1 MTYLI
6 TQILLCLL
14 AAFLLGLLLGW
25 WLWSRGCD
33 KKIEDTVA
41 EWRVKFERAESD
53 WKARLADL
61 EAKLKA
67 ASAGAGAS
75 KEHESLIAKLKADVE
90 SHRKR
95 ADDADAQIKIL
106 LVELDEYRTAAEPDD
121 LTRIEGIGPKIQDLL
136 YGAKI
141 YTWASLSK
149 TDVGRLKEI
158 LDAAGERFQMH
169 EPKTWPE
176 QAQLA
181 AEGRWEE
188 LDKLQELL
196 RGGRED

>member
-33 KKIEDTVA
+33 RKIEATIA
-41 EWRVKFERAESD
+41 EWRARFERAEAD
-53 WKARLADL
+53 WKAKLAEL

-67 ASAGAGAS
+67 AMAGAGGA
-75 KEHESLIAKLKADVE
+75 KADADLVTKLKAEVD

-95 ADDADAQIKIL
+95 GDDAEARIKLLLAQ
-106 LVELDEYRTAAEPDD
+106 LDEYKTAAEPDD
-121 LTRIEGIGPKIQDLL
+121 LTRIEGIGPKIQELL
-136 YGAKI
+136 YAAKI
-141 YTWASLSK
+141 YTFAQLSK
-149 TDVGRLKEI
+149 TDVARLKGI
-158 LDAAGERFQMH
+158 LDDAGERFQMH

-181 AEGRWEE
+181 ADGRWEQ
-188 LDKLQELL
+188 LQKLQDLL

>member
-33 KKIEDTVA
+33 RKIESTIAD
-41 EWRVKFERAESD
+41 WRARFERAEAD
-53 WKARLADL
+53 WKAKLAEL

-67 ASAGAGAS
+67 AMAGAGDA
-75 KEHESLIAKLKADVE
+75 KADADLVTKLKAEVD

-95 ADDADAQIKIL
+95 GDDAEARIKLLLAQ
-106 LVELDEYRTAAEPDD
+106 LDEYKTAAEPDD
-121 LTRIEGIGPKIQDLL
+121 LTRIEGIGPKIQELL
-136 YGAKI
+136 YAAKI
-141 YTWASLSK
+141 HTFIQLSK
-149 TDVGRLKEI
+149 TDVARLKGI
-158 LDAAGERFQMH
+158 LDDAGERFQMH

-181 AEGRWEE
+181 ADGRWDE
-188 LDKLQELL
+188 LQKLQDLL

>member
-33 KKIEDTVA
+33 SKIEDTIA
-41 EWRVKFERAESD
+41 EWRAKFERAEAD
-53 WKARLADL
+53 WKAKLADL

-67 ASAGAGAS
+67 AMAGAGDA
-75 KEHESLIAKLKADVE
+75 KTDADLVAKLRAEVD

-95 ADDADAQIKIL
+95 GDDAESRIQLLLAQL
-106 LVELDEYRTAAEPDD
+106 EEYRTAAEPDD
-121 LTRIEGIGPKIQDLL
+121 LTRIEGIGPKIQELL
-136 YGAKI
+136 YAANIHTFAKL
-141 YTWASLSK
+141 AN
-149 TDVGRLKEI
+149 TDTSRLKSI
-158 LDAAGERFQMH
+158 LDDAGDRYQMH

-181 AEGRWEE
+181 ADGRWEE
-188 LDKLQELL
+188 LDKLQDLL

>member
-33 KKIEDTVA
+33 RKIEATIA
-41 EWRVKFERAESD
+41 EWRAKFERAEAD
-53 WKARLADL
+53 WKAKLADL

-67 ASAGAGAS
+67 AMAGAGGA
-75 KEHESLIAKLKADVE
+75 KADADLVAKLKAEVE

-95 ADDADAQIKIL
+95 GDDAEARIKVL
-106 LVELDEYRTAAEPDD
+106 LVQLDEYKIAAEPDD
-121 LTRIEGIGPKIQDLL
+121 LTRIEGIGPKIQELL
-136 YGAKI
+136 YAAKI
-141 YTWASLSK
+141 YTFVQLSK
-149 TDVGRLKEI
+149 TDVARLKGI
-158 LDAAGERFQMH
+158 LDDAGERFQMH

-176 QAQLA
+176 QAELA
-181 AEGRWEE
+181 AAGRWEE
-188 LDKLQELL
+188 LDKLQDLL

>member
-25 WLWSRGCD
+25 WLWSRGCE
-33 KKIEDTVA
+33 KKIEETIAD
-41 EWRVKFERAESD
+41 WRARFERAEND
-53 WKARLADL
+53 WKAKLAEL
-61 EAKLKA
+61 EGKLQGAKADTGAAKA
-67 ASAGAGAS
+67 DAD
-75 KEHESLIAKLKADVE
+75 LIAKLKDDVE
-90 SHRKR
+90 AQTSR
-95 ADDADAQIKIL
+95 ADEAEARISALLAQ
-106 LVELDEYRTAAEPDD
+106 LDEYKTAAEPDD
-121 LTRIEGIGPKIQDLL
+121 LTRIEGIGPKIQELL

-141 YTWASLSK
+141 HTFVVLSK
-149 TDVGRLKEI
+149 TDVSRLKEI

-176 QAQLA
+176 QAKLA
-181 AEGRWEE
+181 ADGRWEE
-188 LDKLQELL
+188 LDKLQDLL

>member
-33 KKIEDTVA
+33 KKIEDTIA
-41 EWRVKFERAESD
+41 EWRAKFERAEAD
-53 WKARLADL
+53 WKAKLADL

-67 ASAGAGAS
+67 GTAGAGDA
-75 KEHESLIAKLKADVE
+75 KADADLVAKLKSEVE
-90 SHRKR
+90 SYRKR
-95 ADDADAQIKIL
+95 GDDAESRIQLLLAQL
-106 LVELDEYRTAAEPDD
+106 EEYKTAAEPDD
-121 LTRIEGIGPKIQDLL
+121 LTRIEGIGPKIQELM
-136 YGAKI
+136 YAAKI
-141 YTWASLSK
+141 YTYASLAAS
-149 TDVGRLKEI
+149 DVPRLKGI
-158 LDAAGERFQMH
+158 LDDAGERFQMH
-169 EPKTWPE
+169 DPKTWPE

-181 AEGRWEE
+181 ADGRWEE
-188 LDKLQELL
+188 LDKLQDLL

>member
-33 KKIEDTVA
+33 KKIEETIA
-41 EWRVKFERAESD
+41 EWRAKFDRAESD
-53 WKARLADL
+53 WKAKLADL

-67 ASAGAGAS
+67 AAAGAGDS
-75 KEHESLIAKLKADVE
+75 KDHEALIAQLKADVE

-95 ADDADAQIKIL
+95 ADDADAKMKIL
-106 LVELDEYRTAAEPDD
+106 LVQLDEYKVAAEPDD
-121 LTRIEGIGPKIQDLL
+121 LTRIEGIGPKIQELL
-136 YGAKI
+136 FAAKI
-141 YTWASLSK
+141 YTWAALSD
-149 TDVGRLKEI
+149 TDVARLKGI
-158 LDAAGERFQMH
+158 LDDAGERFQMH

-176 QAQLA
+176 QAKLA
-181 AEGRWEE
+181 SEGRWEE

>member
-33 KKIEDTVA
+33 RKIEATIA
-41 EWRVKFERAESD
+41 EWRARFERAEAD
-53 WKARLADL
+53 WKAKLAEL

-67 ASAGAGAS
+67 AMAGAGDA
-75 KEHESLIAKLKADVE
+75 KADADLVTKLKAEVD

-95 ADDADAQIKIL
+95 GDDAEARIKLLLAQL
-106 LVELDEYRTAAEPDD
+106 AEYKTAAEPDD
-121 LTRIEGIGPKIQDLL
+121 LTRIEGIGPKIQELL
-136 YGAKI
+136 YAAKI
-141 YTWASLSK
+141 YTFAQLSK
-149 TDVGRLKEI
+149 TDVARLKGI
-158 LDAAGERFQMH
+158 LDEAGERFQMH

-181 AEGRWEE
+181 ADGRWEQ
-188 LDKLQELL
+188 LQKLQDLL

>member
-33 KKIEDTVA
+33 RKIEDTIA
-41 EWRVKFERAESD
+41 EWRAKFERAEAD
-53 WKARLADL
+53 WKAKLADL

-67 ASAGAGAS
+67 AMAGAGDA
-75 KEHESLIAKLKADVE
+75 KGDADLVAKLKAEVD

-95 ADDADAQIKIL
+95 GDDAESRIKLLLAQL
-106 LVELDEYRTAAEPDD
+106 EEYRTAAEPDD
-121 LTRIEGIGPKIQDLL
+121 LTRIEGIGPKIQELL
-136 YGAKI
+136 YAANIHTFAKL
-141 YTWASLSK
+141 AK
-149 TDVGRLKEI
+149 TDTARLKGI
-158 LDAAGERFQMH
+158 LNDAGDRFQMH

-181 AEGRWEE
+181 ADGRWEE
-188 LDKLQELL
+188 LDKLQDLL

>member
-25 WLWSRGCD
+25 WLWSRGCNR
-33 KKIEDTVA
+33 KIEETVT
-41 EWRVKFERAESD
+41 EWGAKLERAESD

-61 EAKLKA
+61 ETKLKA
-67 ASAGAGAS
+67 ASTGADAS
-75 KEHESLIAKLKADVE
+75 REHESLIAKLKTDIEA
-90 SHRKR
+90 HRKR
-95 ADDADAQIKIL
+95 ADDADAKIKLL

-121 LTRIEGIGPKIQDLL
+121 LTRIEGIGPKIQELL
-136 YGAKI
+136 FGAKI

-149 TDVGRLKEI
+149 TDVARLKEI

-188 LDKLQELL
+188 LDKLQDLL

>member
-33 KKIEDTVA
+33 RKIEATIA
-41 EWRVKFERAESD
+41 EWRAKFERAEAD
-53 WKARLADL
+53 WKAKLADL

-67 ASAGAGAS
+67 AMAGAGGTKADAD
-75 KEHESLIAKLKADVE
+75 LVAKLKAEVE

-95 ADDADAQIKIL
+95 GDDAEARIKVL
-106 LVELDEYRTAAEPDD
+106 LVQLDEYKIAAEPDD
-121 LTRIEGIGPKIQDLL
+121 LTRIEGIGPKIQELL
-136 YGAKI
+136 YAAKI
-141 YTWASLSK
+141 YTFVQLSK
-149 TDVGRLKEI
+149 TDVARLKGI
-158 LDAAGERFQMH
+158 LDDAGERFQMH

-176 QAQLA
+176 QAELA
-181 AEGRWEE
+181 AAGRWEE
-188 LDKLQELL
+188 LDKLQDLL

>member
-33 KKIEDTVA
+33 RKIEATIA
-41 EWRVKFERAESD
+41 EWRARFERAEAD
-53 WKARLADL
+53 WKAKLAEL

-67 ASAGAGAS
+67 AMAGAGDAKADADLVS
-75 KEHESLIAKLKADVE
+75 KLKAEVD

-95 ADDADAQIKIL
+95 GDDAEARIQLLLAQL
-106 LVELDEYRTAAEPDD
+106 AEYKTAAEPDD
-121 LTRIEGIGPKIQDLL
+121 LTRIEGIGPKIQELL
-136 YGAKI
+136 YAAKI
-141 YTWASLSK
+141 YTFAQLSK
-149 TDVGRLKEI
+149 TDVARLKGI
-158 LDAAGERFQMH
+158 LDDAGERFQMH

-181 AEGRWEE
+181 ADGRWEQ
-188 LDKLQELL
+188 LQKLQDLL

>member
-33 KKIEDTVA
+33 KKIEATIA
-41 EWRVKFERAESD
+41 EWRTKFERAEAD

-67 ASAGAGAS
+67 AAAGAGAS
-75 KEHESLIAKLKADVE
+75 KEHESLIAQLKAEVE

-95 ADDADAQIKIL
+95 ADEADAKIKVL
-106 LVELDEYRTAAEPDD
+106 LVQLDEYKTAAEPDD
-121 LTRIEGIGPKIQDLL
+121 LTRIEGIGPKIQELL
-136 YGAKI
+136 FGAKI
-141 YTWASLSK
+141 YTWAALSK
-149 TDVGRLKEI
+149 TDVARLKEI

-181 AEGRWEE
+181 AEGRWDE

-196 RGGRED
+196 RAGRED

>member
-33 KKIEDTVA
+33 RKIEATIA
-41 EWRVKFERAESD
+41 EWRAKFESAEAD
-53 WKARLADL
+53 WKAKLADL

-67 ASAGAGAS
+67 AMAGAGGA
-75 KEHESLIAKLKADVE
+75 KADADLVAKLKAEVE

-95 ADDADAQIKIL
+95 GDDAEARIKVL
-106 LVELDEYRTAAEPDD
+106 LVQLDEYKIAAEPDD
-121 LTRIEGIGPKIQDLL
+121 LTRIEGIGPKIQELL
-136 YGAKI
+136 YAAKI
-141 YTWASLSK
+141 YTFVQLSK
-149 TDVGRLKEI
+149 TDVARLKGI
-158 LDAAGERFQMH
+158 LDDAGERFQMH

-176 QAQLA
+176 QADLA
-181 AEGRWEE
+181 AKGKWAE
-188 LDKLQELL
+188 LAALQELL